1 VYSKI
6 FEVYTPLAIHLEV
19 QVLLAIVSVSTQVK
33 DVLYVYSYFN

>member
-1 VYSKI
+1 MYSKI

-19 QVLLAIVSVSTQVK
+19 QVLAIVSVSTQVK